1 MPTAASPWL
10 RFVAG
15 FIDAVLLF
23 GAILAFAVLVPRQI
37 SENSVVVGLV
47 LFVAFMYP
55 VFMALTPWQATL
67 GMKLFRFKL
76 VDYQGGRPSL
86 PKLLLR
92 MLIFYPSMFLSG
104 GALWG
109 IYTLIVDYTD
119 KRIFFHDGISKTVV
133 VRS

>member
-10 RFVAG
+10 RFLAG
-15 FIDAVLLF
+15 FVDAVLLF
-23 GAILAFAVLVPRQI
+23 GVILAFAALVPRQI
-37 SENSVVVGLV
+37 SENDAVIVLV
-47 LFVAFMYP
+47 LFAAFMYP
-55 VFMALTPWQATL
+55 VFMILTPLQATL

-92 MLIFYPSMFLSG
+92 MLVFYPSMLLSG

-109 IYTLIVDYTD
+109 IYTMIVDYTD
-119 KRIFFHDGISKTVV
+119 KRIFFHDGLSKTVV